1 MKEHDR
7 TTTKRIQD
15 NRLRVSLLKNTKIL
29 IPVHILSQEV
39 FPQLL
44 LVSRYFQHMT
54 RFKHIKFTN
63 NRARKTDSVIQVI
76 TTQKKRVHL
85 HSPMGWVSYLHRA
98 ATTNYLCC
106 GQALED
112 SLGAGRIGLTHTF
125 IIYRRQR

>member
-44 LVSRYFQHMT
+44 QVSHHRPAVD
-54 RFKHIKFTN
+54 KGGLK
-63 NRARKTDSVIQVI
+63 A
-76 TTQKKRVHL
+76 KKRESQL
-85 HSPMGWVSYLHRA
+85 LETHSFPFSPFSFHIQKGHPLKMSFSIKVAMTYSP
-98 ATTNYLCC
+98 TNVC
-106 GQALED
+106 
-112 SLGAGRIGLTHTF
+112 STIGPL
-125 IIYRRQR
+125 